1 MLLLITTMFVLAA
14 CGNEDE
20 TDEGS
25 EENAEETSID
35 LPEPDLEGIPDTVA
49 EINGTEITKE
59 EFEDMDEQQFQQV
72 AMQSQ
77 LSGQEVDQD
86 ELKEQIAEGMIG
98 QELITQEANNLISDV
113 SDDDINSTVDELAEQ
128 NGMETKDELIAAFE
142 EQGMDEE
149 ELMSLIETQ
158 VKIDQLIVEES
169 GDIEPTDE
177 EAEEAY
183 EMMKAQQEEM
193 GTEEELPSFDE
204 IKPDL
209 KEQLK
214 QQKEIEVTQTLVE
227 KLRNDADVT
236 IYL

>member
-59 EFEDMDEQQFQQV
+59 EFEDMYEQQFQQV

-98 QELITQEANNLISDV
+98 QELLTQEANNRISDV
-113 SDDDINSTVDELAEQ
+113 SDDDINSTVDELVEQ